1 MLPGFGLT
9 MGFFSAIRSQVV
21 NLRVFR
27 AYFPLG
33 RTIYES
39 ARFPL
44 DYLRGDRARPFPT
57 VLDVNV
63 TNRCNL
69 RCAFCYNDDNP
80 AQRSDELTT
89 DELFR
94 MVDEAATYKA
104 GFFLG
109 GGEPFVRSDIYD
121 LIGRIKARGLPV
133 GVVTNATLL
142 EGRDVDR
149 LLRDGLDVAVVSLH
163 GTEEIHDRLVGAP
176 GSWRRAMETLRLLA
190 KGMRAPGPLVNYVLS
205 EDSPEDLG
213 PFLEA
218 MREIDNVVAR
228 LAHLSFLT
236 PDERRAQDDA
246 WRAAFHGAPAPVLN
260 HVREVPDGTF
270 ERLVKILE
278 DPRYARVLT
287 KPVLSAAERRS
298 WYSGAWDVMRRCV
311 FVWHSTLINAN
322 GDVLPCQYYGVPM
335 GNVRDEPLAV
345 IWNNDA
351 YREFRTVLKKGL
363 LPGCNRCCKL

>member
-1 MLPGFGLT
+1 M
-9 MGFFSAIRSQVV
+9 V

-33 RTIYES
+33 RTICDS

-69 RCAFCYNDDNP
+69 RCAFCYNDDNRT
-80 AQRSDELTT
+80 ARSDELTT

-94 MVDEAATYKA
+94 LVDDAATFKA

-133 GVVTNATLL
+133 GVVTNGTLL
-142 EGRDVDR
+142 DGRDVDR
-149 LLRDGLDVAVVSLH
+149 LLRDRLDVAVVSLH
-163 GTEEIHDRLVGAP
+163 GTEDVHDRLVGAP
-176 GSWRRAMETLRLLA
+176 GSWRKAVETLRLLA
-190 KGMRAPGPLVNYVLS
+190 RGMRAPGPMVNYVLS
-205 EDSPEDLG
+205 EASKEDLG
-213 PFLEA
+213 PFLETL
-218 MREIDNVVAR
+218 RGIDNVVVR

-236 PDERRAQDDA
+236 PDEECAHGGA
-246 WRAAFHGAPAPVLN
+246 WRAAFHSTPALILN
-260 HVREVPDGTF
+260 HVREAPPGIFDG
-270 ERLVKILE
+270 LVEILE
-278 DPRYARVLT
+278 DPRNARILT
-287 KPVLSAAERRS
+287 KPILSPSERRS
-298 WYSGAWDVMRRCV
+298 WYSGAWEVKRRCV
-311 FVWHSTLINAN
+311 FIWHSTLINAN
-322 GDVLPCQYYGVPM
+322 GDVLPCQYHGVPM
-335 GNVRDEPLAV
+335 GNVRDEPLAD

-351 YREFRTVLKKGL
+351 YREFRRVLKKGL
-363 LPGCNRCCKL
+363 LPGCHRCCKL